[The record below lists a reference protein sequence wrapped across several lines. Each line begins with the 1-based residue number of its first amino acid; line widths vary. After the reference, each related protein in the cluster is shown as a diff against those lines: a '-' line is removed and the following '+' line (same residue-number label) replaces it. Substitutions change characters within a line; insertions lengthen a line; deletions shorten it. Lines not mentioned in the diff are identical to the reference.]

1 MYTTPIFL
9 LTSALAATTLA
20 SPTVSN
26 PIIKRDPSDKSGNS
40 QIAFSCYGLTL
51 PSPGGPDQGGSGGSS
66 YFHSNLGYFHSGSDL
81 IPTAACTDKDSFC
94 SNCIF
99 DDPSLSSPTNVT
111 ACWNP
116 PAGTSGCSIEFSYN
130 GYDYDSQASQPKC
143 GHQNS
148 FGPFSDTITAI
159 CYFDA

>member
-1 MYTTPIFL
+1 MYTTPIVL
-9 LTSALAATTLA
+9 LTFTLAATALA
-20 SPTVSN
+20 SPAPST
-26 PIIKRDPSDKSGNS
+26 PIIKRDPSDKSGTS

-51 PSPGGPDQGGSGGSS
+51 PAPGGSGQGGSSGSS
-66 YFHSNLGYFHSGSDL
+66 YFHSNLGYFHDGSDL
-81 IPTAACTDKDSFC
+81 IPTAACTDQDSFC
-94 SNCIF
+94 SNCLF
-99 DDPSLSSPTNVT
+99 DDANLSSPTNVT

-116 PAGTSGCSIEFSYN
+116 IEFSYN
-130 GYDYDSQASQPKC
+130 GYDYDSQASQPTC